1 MNQNQLSPQE
11 LDQLLLKRQQLAISG
26 PGNICTPGNFPE
38 IIAYDPFVASS
49 YTYQDIVEY
58 LNTPAWRKL
67 RSMSPAQLVALDP
80 FEPSEVRPGGYKV
93 WDGAIAIPKNSL
105 FNPVVQPMSR
115 LKAVRNCNDYWIK
128 DGTLAMCRVGPIGP
142 QGQLVRPRSDW
153 IFDLKELVEG
163 WRLLELAHHLTVLR
177 GYWQLT
183 DKGMRVG
190 KPYIAYRFQSSLA
203 EVLVARAYNLP
214 LDIGERVENRPG
226 RPDLPYYGIE
236 IKSSS
241 RFQSPFMRVPKTGK
255 ESLRIDETLA
265 VVCVGVFIEPPPSG
279 YVNKTQAVSDA
290 DRWCCMPTMGIIAGW
305 ELADV
310 ITHQAVMSRTMD
322 DTKADQCYCMA
333 PEDLMPPASFY
344 AYLDKARKH
353 FGTPEEAIERMARRD
368 GNPQLLK
375 DFRYVDEYIKSPE
388 FEARLMRTQPML
400 TENCMVWNYMSDGSP
415 DQPGIAVGQAGRN
428 GYQRPH
434 PQDIKKGTPWHKYLL
449 EERKAL
455 KIINTAIQA
464 YEGRVEG
471 KNAARRKRLERI
483 RAHKLI
489 VNTRKAGMQ
498 LKRLE
503 RKRKR
508 RALTFKEQ
516 NKYIHL
522 KRDTNIQTP

>member
-1 MNQNQLSPQE
+1 
-11 LDQLLLKRQQLAISG
+11 
-26 PGNICTPGNFPE
+26 
-38 IIAYDPFVASS
+38 
-49 YTYQDIVEY
+49 
-58 LNTPAWRKL
+58 
-67 RSMSPAQLVALDP
+67 
-80 FEPSEVRPGGYKV
+80 
-93 WDGAIAIPKNSL
+93 
-105 FNPVVQPMSR
+105 
-115 LKAVRNCNDYWIK
+115 
-128 DGTLAMCRVGPIGP
+128 
-142 QGQLVRPRSDW
+142 
-153 IFDLKELVEG
+153 
-163 WRLLELAHHLTVLR
+163 
-177 GYWQLT
+177 
-183 DKGMRVG
+183 
-190 KPYIAYRFQSSLA
+190 
-203 EVLVARAYNLP
+203 
-214 LDIGERVENRPG
+214 
-226 RPDLPYYGIE
+226 
-236 IKSSS
+236 
-241 RFQSPFMRVPKTGK
+241 MRVPKTGK

-322 DTKADQCYCMA
+322 DTKAEQCYCMA